1 MLLKID
7 HFFHPLDELES
18 YVMFLVKSLYRRG
31 GYFHV
36 RVCAMEELRSLLKGE
51 VCPVF
56 QRLFT
61 EEIIYVVLSQSQ
73 SLAVV

>member
-7 HFFHPLDELES
+7 DFFHPLDELEP
-18 YVMFLVKSLYRRG
+18 YVMLLVQTLYRRG
-31 GYFHV
+31 GYFHIW
-36 RVCAMEELRSLLKGE
+36 VCAMEELRSLLKGE

-56 QRLFT
+56 QRLST